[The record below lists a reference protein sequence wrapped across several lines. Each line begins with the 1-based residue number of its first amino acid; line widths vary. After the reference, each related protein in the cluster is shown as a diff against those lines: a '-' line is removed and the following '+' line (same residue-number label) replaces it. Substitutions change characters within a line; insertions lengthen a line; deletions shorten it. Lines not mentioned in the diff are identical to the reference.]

1 MPTFDLIV
9 LGSGSAGMSAAR
21 RARQLRASVAL
32 VEKDILGGECPNSAC
47 VPAKALLRSAGLVEE
62 IRRAS
67 EFGICAGEP
76 RANWHAVRRRV
87 LQITGEPEGEAPTE
101 ERLRREGIELFR
113 GEGVF
118 TASDAIR
125 VGSKTL
131 TARRVIVASGSF
143 DAIPPIDGLREAGF
157 INHKD
162 VLGLEELPGSI
173 AIIGAGPVGIEFA
186 QIFAPLGVRVTL
198 LASGPLPLPRE
209 DHAIS
214 RVLLG
219 CLRASD
225 ICVQTGVRVERVQRR
240 GGQKVLSVRDGK
252 GEHEVLVDEV
262 FVATGHPPCV
272 EGLNLEGVGVEPC
285 GAGLKVDKYLRTTN
299 ESIWAAGDVTG
310 VALYTHVA
318 SYQAKL
324 AAHNALCNQTA
335 SEPIEADY
343 RVIPRV
349 TFCRPEIASVGL
361 TEEDCLVKEL
371 SYRVGEARF
380 EEIERAEIS
389 GEPVGLAKLLVEKES
404 GQVLG
409 AHVIGARAG
418 ELIHEIAPLMRNHV
432 PVQGL
437 GCTIHAFP
445 TFSEVWEAAALK
457 LEGGSD
463 G

>member
-1 MPTFDLIV
+1 MAKFDLIV

-21 RARQLRASVAL
+21 RARQMGASVAL
-32 VEKDILGGECPNSAC
+32 IEKDILGGECPNSAC

-62 IRRAS
+62 MRRAE
-67 EFGICAGEP
+67 EFGIRAGEP
-76 RANWHAVRRRV
+76 CADWHGVKRRV
-87 LQITGEPEGEAPTE
+87 LKITGADEGEEPTE
-101 ERLRREGIELFR
+101 DRLRKEGVALFR
-113 GEGVF
+113 GEGAF
-118 TASDAIR
+118 TSADNVR

-143 DAIPPIDGLREAGF
+143 DMVPPIKGLREAGF

-162 VLGLEELPGSI
+162 VLGLDELPGSI
-173 AIIGAGPVGIEFA
+173 AIIGAGPVGVEFA
-186 QIFAPLGVRVTL
+186 QIFGPLGVKVTL

-214 RVLLG
+214 RVLLS

-225 ICVQTGVRVERVQRR
+225 ICVETGVRVERVERR
-240 GGQKVLSVRDGK
+240 GNQKVLAIRDGK
-252 GEHEVLVDEV
+252 GEHEVAVDEV

-272 EGLNLEGVGVEPC
+272 EGLNLEGIGVEPC
-285 GAGLKVDKYLRTTN
+285 GTGLEVNKYLRTTN
-299 ESIWAAGDVTG
+299 ERIWAAGDVTG

-318 SYQAKL
+318 SYQANL
-324 AAHNALCNQTA
+324 AAHNALCGDGGR
-335 SEPIEADY
+335 EPVEADY

-349 TFCRPEIASVGL
+349 TFCRPEVASVGL
-361 TEEDCLVKEL
+361 SEEDCLVQEL
-371 SYRVGEARF
+371 SYRVGQSRF
-380 EEIERAEIS
+380 EEIERSEIS
-389 GEPVGLAKLLVEKES
+389 GEPVGLAKLLVEKNS

-418 ELIHEIAPLMRNHV
+418 ELIHEIAPLMRNRV
-432 PVQGL
+432 PVEGL

-457 LEGGSD
+457 LDGGSD